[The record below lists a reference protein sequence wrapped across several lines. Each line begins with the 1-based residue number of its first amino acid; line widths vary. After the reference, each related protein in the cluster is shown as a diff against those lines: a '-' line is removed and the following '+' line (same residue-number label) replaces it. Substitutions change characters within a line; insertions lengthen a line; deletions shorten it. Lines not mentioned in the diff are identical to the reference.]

1 MTELVLDVADRPRPG
16 LRLRTAGR
24 RLILEQGGSP
34 LLFAVADPYDQGV
47 DFYRTAVPRPLL
59 PPLRAAEARAYAGRP
74 ERWLHRVARLLA
86 ADPDGPLHDGCWVLT
101 TVLERQRHWNR
112 HDAGPADYWGERV
125 VGGDPDG
132 YVDWFLHSTDWEL
145 FPLRPLPAADD
156 ARVKAYRGQA
166 RAGILPPLLLWWV
179 SGLDCYVVLDGH
191 ARLAAAVAED
201 VEPSV
206 VVLRRTT
213 PHGERARGE
222 AEAAEAYEGELAR
235 HRALMARHGPGV
247 PDGAESAGA
256 ALARRLE
263 ELRTG
268 NRPTWAWPL
277 PGGEHEWQRIVD
289 DLSTSTD
296 TGLRSWAAQ
305 WGT

>member
-1 MTELVLDVADRPRPG
+1 MTELVLDVADRPHPG

-24 RLILEQGGSP
+24 RLILEQGGIP
-34 LLFAVADPYDQGV
+34 LLFAVVDQGDQGV

-59 PPLRAAEARAYAGRP
+59 PPLRAAEARAYADRP
-74 ERWLHRVARLLA
+74 DRWLHRVARLLT
-86 ADPDGPLHDGCWVLT
+86 ADPDGPLHDGRWVLT
-101 TVLERQRHWNR
+101 TVMERHGNR
-112 HDAGPADYWGERV
+112 DDAGPADYWGERV

-132 YVDWFLHSTDWEL
+132 YVDWFFHSTGWEL
-145 FPLRPLPAADD
+145 FPLRPLPAGDD
-156 ARVKAYRGQA
+156 ARVKAYRAQA
-166 RAGILPPLLLWWV
+166 RDGILPPVLLWWV

-191 ARLAAAVAED
+191 ARLAAAVAEG

-206 VVLRRTT
+206 LVLRRTT
-213 PHGERARGE
+213 PHDERARGE

-235 HRALMARHGPGV
+235 HRALMARYGTRV
-247 PDGAESAGA
+247 PDGAETAGA
-256 ALARRLE
+256 VLARRLE

-268 NRPTWAWPL
+268 DRPTWAWPL

-296 TGLRSWAAQ
+296 TGLRSWAAE